1 MWQWK
6 YIRLL
11 VHRHFKSHLFIR
23 EQGDLHKASYMTVK
37 WVFDTKLVEVSTSQT
52 FWIAQ
57 KREILVACFKL
68 QHKINI
74 YNYLSFISLCNKE
87 LLDDWMS
94 KYKDLQKEMQHP
106 PVSHLFINVLG
117 GFM

>member
-1 MWQWK
+1 M
-6 YIRLL
+6 
-11 VHRHFKSHLFIR
+11 
-23 EQGDLHKASYMTVK
+23 
-37 WVFDTKLVEVSTSQT
+37 
-52 FWIAQ
+52 
-57 KREILVACFKL
+57 ACIKL

-94 KYKDLQKEMQHP
+94 KYKDLQKEKEMQHP